1 MALRTQPQPAM
12 RIKALSRKKTH
23 QQGSALVV
31 VLLIF
36 ALAYSLAVEVI
47 YRQDHVQTRTAN
59 LLDWDYRYQYA
70 IAAETL
76 AIQGLIDDLEDDQRN
91 NEIMDDCVTEKWA
104 GPFSFPYDD
113 AIISASVQDLQGRFN
128 VNALMESN
136 QSTGQFSRDQNM
148 MPRFQ
153 TLLSSVLPST
163 HTSYAAGLANQ
174 MADWIDTDNLVNGAD
189 GAEDAEYLY
198 SRTPNHPIMD
208 ESEMRAL
215 FSFDESLA
223 SEINK
228 AQRQAPNNATASTTG
243 QPMKPAPRFM
253 SYFTAL
259 PLFDLSG
266 AVPGPPKLN
275 VNTAP
280 QAVLEAYFSLYG
292 AQAAAATIVQDRAK
306 QPYLQVAD
314 VLALSDFSKLT
325 VAQRPELESRLS
337 VSTEYFQV
345 VIDVG
350 MESGV
355 SRLVTRIQRQAQGE
369 TRVISRALMPVLEP
383 LEPACNPD

>member
-1 MALRTQPQPAM
+1 MALDMTPSVVAE
-12 RIKALSRKKTH
+12 RIKVRLDKRRQK
-23 QQGSALVV
+23 GSALVV

-70 IAAETL
+70 VAAETL

-104 GPFSFPYDD
+104 GPFSFPYED
-113 AIISASVQDLQGRFN
+113 AVISASVQDLQGRFN
-128 VNALMESN
+128 VNAVVEAN
-136 QSTGQFSRDQNM
+136 QSTGQFTSAPNM
-148 MPRFQ
+148 LPRFQ
-153 TLLSSVLPST
+153 ALLSSVLPST
-163 HTSYAAGLANQ
+163 HTSYAVGLANQ
-174 MADWIDTDNLVNGAD
+174 MVDWIDSDTNANSAD
-189 GAEDAEYLY
+189 GAEDSEYLY

-215 FSFDESLA
+215 LSFDESLA

-228 AQRQAPNNATASTTG
+228 AQRQTVSSAGAGTTS
-243 QPMKPAPRFM
+243 QPAKPAPRFM

-259 PLFDLSG
+259 PTYDLSG

-292 AQAAAATIVQDRAK
+292 AQAAAATIVQERAK

-314 VLALSDFSKLT
+314 VLALPDFSKLT